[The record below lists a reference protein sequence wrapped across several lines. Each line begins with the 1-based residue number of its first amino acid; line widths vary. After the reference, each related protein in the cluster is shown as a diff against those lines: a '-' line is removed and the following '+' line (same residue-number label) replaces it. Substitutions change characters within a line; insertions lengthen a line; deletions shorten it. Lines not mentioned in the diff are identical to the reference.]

1 MSNLRIA
8 FELLVLNIL
17 LIMFWGISG
26 TVFDYKIYVVIVSYS
41 IFHTLVRK
49 GILTNVD

>member
-8 FELLVLNIL
+8 FELLVLNTL

-26 TVFDYKIYVVIVSYS
+26 TVFDYKIYVVVVSYS
-41 IFHTLVRK
+41 IFHTLMRK
-49 GILTNVD
+49 GIFTNVD